1 MQTQTKTRSTSE
13 AKPPRVSARPKF
25 ESVKVRNILLLAEQR
40 GLLEGKR
47 TQVIRGRMPAEL
59 VAQAKRRTG
68 IASDSKL
75 LEAALAGI
83 ALEDDYGEWL
93 NTRFGTVNPDLDLE
107 F

>member
-47 TQVIRGRMPAEL
+47 T
-59 VAQAKRRTG
+59 AQAKRRTG

>member
-1 MQTQTKTRSTSE
+1 MQTQTKKRVPSV
-13 AKPPRVSARPKF
+13 AKPARVSARPKA
-25 ESVKVRNILLLAEQR
+25 ESAKIRNILLLAEQH

-47 TQVIRGRMPAEL
+47 THVIRGRMPVEL

-68 IASDSKL
+68 IESDSKL
-75 LEAALAGI
+75 VEAALANL

-93 NTRFGTVNPDLDLE
+93 HAHRGTVDPDLDLE